1 MKRKQV
7 CLIATIPFALKVFM
21 APHVKKL
28 STIYD
33 VTLMANGKE
42 EDVADLLNEHVKFI
56 SVPIVRHISISED
69 LKALWFLF
77 KIFLKYRFASIHSIT
92 PKAGLLSMTA
102 ARMAFIP
109 VRVHTYTGQVWVTVG
124 GRLRSVLKFMDKVI
138 AFNATDVLADS
149 PSQREFLIEQEVVKK
164 YEIVVL
170 GAGSFA
176 GVDINRFRPNE
187 LMRAKIRTEFNI
199 ADDDI
204 VFLFMGRLHV
214 EKGLLDLFKAFAIV
228 ARSNS
233 KLHLLIVGPNEGE
246 FDAPMIELSTKFP
259 NHVHRVGYTKV
270 PENYIAAADIFCLPS
285 YREGFGSTLIEAAAS
300 QVPSIASRIYGITDA
315 VEDGVTGILHNV
327 KSETEIASA
336 MKLLAN
342 DRDLRLRMGKSARE
356 RAITI
361 FSEER
366 VTEAFL
372 NFYKDKVKVKDKVVI
387 N

>member
-56 SVPIVRHISISED
+56 SVPIERHISISKD
-69 LKALWFLF
+69 LKALIFLF
-77 KIFLKYRFASIHSIT
+77 KIFLKYRFSSIHSIT

-109 VRVHTYTGQVWVTVG
+109 VRAHTFTGQVWVTAR
-124 GRLRSVLKFMDKVI
+124 GRLRSILKFMDKVI
-138 AFNATDVLADS
+138 AFNATNVLADS
-149 PSQREFLIEQEVVKK
+149 PSQCVFLIEQEIVKK
-164 YEIVVL
+164 NEILVL
-170 GAGSFA
+170 GDGSFA
-176 GVDINRFRPNE
+176 GVDTNRFRPNE
-187 LMRAKIRTEFNI
+187 LMRAKIRSEFNI
-199 ADDDI
+199 AGDDI
-204 VFLFMGRLHV
+204 IFLFMGRLHV
-214 EKGLLDLFKAFAIV
+214 EKGLLDLFKAFAIT
-228 ARSNS
+228 AQDNP

-246 FDAPMIELSTKFP
+246 FDRPLVNLAASFP

-270 PENYIAAADIFCLPS
+270 PENYIAAADVFCLPS
-285 YREGFGSTLIEAAAS
+285 YREGFGSTLIEAASS

-315 VEDGVTGILHNV
+315 VEDGVTGILHNA
-327 KSETEIASA
+327 KSEVEIANA
-336 MKLLAN
+336 MILLAS
-342 DRDLRLRMGKSARE
+342 DRELRLKMGKNARA
-356 RAITI
+356 RAIAM

-372 NFYKDKVKVKDKVVI
+372 NFYKEKV
-387 N
+387 